1 MSSVRVT
8 YLQVSEGRRQLG
20 CPEQVSWKVAQEV
33 VLLLCPPHSDLDAKA
48 NSNASSISDSQ
59 NLIPR
64 VREAVCKPQQQQQH
78 HHHPL
83 A

>member
-1 MSSVRVT
+1 MQHTSGEGCMSSVRVT

-59 NLIPR
+59 NLIQGY
-64 VREAVCKPQQQQQH
+64 ESGST
-78 HHHPL
+78 
-83 A
+83 